1 VARGSA
7 PLDSTAE
14 AVADCAYAAGSD
26 TPENPNMN
34 TSQATVDRLSTTLA
48 RRLVFASL
56 LVAGA
61 CACDKAKSSYEQC
74 MAHEAKWEFVK
85 ARDAC
90 RAAVKADPESKS
102 GKAAQAKLAYLEAEA
117 EKALFQKLK
126 ESGHCKS
133 GKWVTRCMWKGK
145 PRPTRIEAESK
156 AACNQEA
163 ASSSVIGMTCPD
175 CVCEDYW
182 EEPYDEEE

>member
-1 VARGSA
+1 
-7 PLDSTAE
+7 
-14 AVADCAYAAGSD
+14 
-26 TPENPNMN
+26 MN
-34 TSQATVDRLSTTLA
+34 TSHATADQLFTTIA
-48 RRLVFASL
+48 ARLVLAL
-56 LVAGA
+56 LVVAGA
-61 CACDKAKSSYEQC
+61 CGCDKAKSSYEEC
-74 MAHEAKWEFVK
+74 MAAEAKWEFVK

-90 RAAVKADPESKS
+90 RAAVQADPNSKS
-102 GKAAQAKLAYLEAEA
+102 GKAAQAKLAYLEEEA

-163 ASSSVIGMTCPD
+163 ASSAVIGMTCPD
-175 CVCEDYW
+175 CVCDDYW